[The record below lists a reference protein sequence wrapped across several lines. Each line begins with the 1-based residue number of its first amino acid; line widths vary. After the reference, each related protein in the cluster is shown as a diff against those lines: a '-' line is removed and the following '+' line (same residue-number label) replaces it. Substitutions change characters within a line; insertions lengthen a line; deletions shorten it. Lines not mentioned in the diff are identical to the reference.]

1 MTQFSIGRRGSF
13 GAARPAQVAAAL
25 MVLFIAAARTPAETQ
40 ATKRTT
46 QPTTQLTAPPGTV
59 ISWRWRTDPPVP
71 YPTRTLADLTGF
83 DASAI
88 EPRVRLSKYH
98 GWADRKVDGPSAAL
112 GTGPAAGFFRARRV
126 GQRWWMVDPDGHL
139 FFNVGMNGMAP
150 GNRSPQAAKTF
161 PEKFGTEE
169 AWRDRETAM
178 LRELGF
184 NSTGAWSSDEL
195 LAGSP
200 TRLAY
205 TPTWSFMSRYG
216 KKRGGTYPE
225 PGHTGYPNKCI
236 FVFDPEFETF

>member
-1 MTQFSIGRRGSF
+1 MTEPQTGRGGKQ
-13 GAARPAQVAAAL
+13 GAVGVAVALIVLFVLGARSGADSPTAAAE
-25 MVLFIAAARTPAETQ
+25 AANA
-40 ATKRTT
+40 ATKPATRS
-46 QPTTQLTAPPGTV
+46 TAPPGTV

-83 DASAI
+83 DASAT
-88 EPRVRLSKYH
+88 ETPVRLSKYG
-98 GWADRKVDGPSAAL
+98 GWADRKVDGP
-112 GTGPAAGFFRARRV
+112 TAGFFRARKV

-161 PEKFGTEE
+161 PEKFGNEQ

-195 LAGSP
+195 LAGSL

-225 PGHTGYPNKCI
+225 PGHTGYPN
-236 FVFDPEFETF
+236 